1 MLYVY
6 CAGCATVIVN
16 SSRAGHHLSR
26 VGRTLKS
33 GYDWLISH
41 QSAEFS
47 LARLLPVVE
56 VATRKKIRF
65 ASQGGRFVERRCAGT
80 REKFQKWQKK
90 GDSARGSIVKFCDS
104 RLCALSK
111 IFQNSI
117 FSPFFY
123 PLEWPPLFFLGMEGK
138 DSRKKVH
145 FKGTYSLRD
154 AFIKR
159 LYRTLV

>member
-1 MLYVY
+1 MSGLVSR
-6 CAGCATVIVN
+6 IVN

-33 GYDWLISH
+33 GYDFH
-41 QSAEFS
+41 PQSAEFS
-47 LARLLPVVE
+47 LARLFPVVE
-56 VATRKKIRF
+56 FATRKKIRF
-65 ASQGGRFVERRCAGT
+65 ASQGGRFLERRCAGT
-80 REKFQKWQKK
+80 RAKYSKDAKK
-90 GDSARGSIVKFCDS
+90 RGCRPWKHLKFCYS

-138 DSRKKVH
+138 DSREMVH
-145 FKGTYSLRD
+145 LKGTYSLRD